1 MNLIIFL
8 KFKKT
13 CTTNSIDTQWTFKVM
28 KIFNSKI
35 ATVARELKLIEENSQ
50 IILGCSIIDNQELKN
65 VSAKITELLKLSCSL
80 LSRKFSNNQQ
90 QMAKTL
96 GFSNEHADIISSF
109 SGSLDPD
116 VFARADLFK
125 SQGQWRLLE
134 INVGSMLG
142 GIFLASLPRLAG
154 LEQKGDVLKQWA
166 QVFSAKWPCVNQIAF
181 VADSKHI
188 PEMREPL
195 KVLMSE
201 ISKYSQCKVIAIGH
215 REVQSDNSRLFSPDG
230 KAIDIIYRYFDEH
243 TISASPDEYLPIIQS
258 IASQKTLCP
267 MGPTY
272 ALVSNKG
279 LLAYLWQLK
288 NKNELT
294 SAESLLVEELIP
306 WTEWLNPENISTALL
321 NKNDLVLK
329 PVNGLQGMNVV
340 CGREVAEEKWATLIH
355 KAAHSVQNQR
365 YILQTYCDAESS
377 SLILEKNGSIIQDQG
392 RVLCGAFVFGS
403 RPLGAFLRSKSLS
416 ESAVINISNGAAVGP
431 WAG

>member
-1 MNLIIFL
+1 
-8 KFKKT
+8 
-13 CTTNSIDTQWTFKVM
+13 M
-28 KIFNSKI
+28 KIFS
-35 ATVARELKLIEENSQ
+35 AHVASVARDLQLIEENSRV
-50 IILGCSIIDNQELKN
+50 ILGCSSIDAQELKD
-65 VSAKITELLKLSCSL
+65 VSAKISELLKLSCSL
-80 LSRKFSNNQQ
+80 LSRKFSGNQQ

-96 GFSNEHADIISSF
+96 GFSKEHADIISSF
-109 SGSLDPD
+109 AGTLDPD

-134 INVGSMLG
+134 MNVGSMLG

-154 LEQKGDVLKQWA
+154 LEQQGDVLKQWA
-166 QVFSAKWPCVNQIAF
+166 QIFSAKWPCENQIAF

-201 ISKYSQCKVIAIGH
+201 ISKYSQRKVIALGH

-230 KAIDIIYRYFDEH
+230 KAIDVIYRYFDEH
-243 TISASPDEYLPIIQS
+243 TISASPCEYLPIIQS

-279 LLAYLWQLK
+279 LLAYLWELK
-288 NKNELT
+288 NKNELS
-294 SAESLLVEELIP
+294 SAESQLVVDLIP
-306 WTEWLNPENISTALL
+306 WTVWLSPENISTALL

-340 CGREVAEEKWATLIH
+340 CGREVDVEKWAMLIH
-355 KAAHSVQNQR
+355 KAAHSGPNQR
-365 YILQTYCDAESS
+365 YILQTYCDADSS
-377 SLILEKNGSIIQDQG
+377 PLILEQNGSIIQDQG
-392 RVLCGAFVFGS
+392 RVLWGAFVFGS
-403 RPLGAFLRSKSLS
+403 RPLGAFLRAKTLTD
-416 ESAVINISNGAAVGP
+416 SAVINISNGAAVGP